1 MDTDSRKK
9 SEELIVAYRELAF
22 QKEERNLRAAE
33 LVQANIELDFQNT
46 EKEKRAAELV
56 VANIERDFQKVE
68 KEKRAAELVIANI
81 ERDFQ
86 NEEKEKRAAELMIAN
101 IELAFQNKEKEK
113 RAAELMIA
121 NKELIIQNKEKEER
135 AAELVIANIEL
146 AYQNKEKEK
155 RAAELMIANK
165 ELLIQNKEKEKRAAE
180 LVIANIELAY
190 QNKEKEKRAAELMLA
205 NKELIVQSEAK
216 EKQSAE
222 LLIANKELDSQ
233 MHAKELD
240 KKKDEFIGLAS
251 HELKTPLTSI
261 NAYLQFLQRNLANDE
276 KNKQLTDKALQQVG
290 KLSSL
295 ISDLLD
301 VSKIESGKLPLLFQ
315 TFDIAEL
322 LKEVV
327 EMIQYGNIT
336 HKIKL
341 HLKVDP
347 IFVFADKQRIEQVM
361 INLISNAVKYSP
373 NADNVVISLS
383 EENEEAVLAI
393 EDFGIGIKQ
402 DHQPHIFSRF
412 YRVEELAP
420 YISGLGIGLY
430 ISRDIISRHKGIL
443 AVESKFGIGSTF
455 SFRIPKD
462 QRSEK

>member
-1 MDTDSRKK
+1 MDTDNRRK
-9 SEELIVAYRELAF
+9 SDELIVAYKELAF
-22 QKEERNLRAAE
+22 QNEEKKLRAAE
-33 LVQANIELDFQNT
+33 LVIANIELDFQNT

-56 VANIERDFQKVE
+56 VANIERNFQNIE

-121 NKELIIQNKEKEER
+121 NQELIVQNREKEER

-165 ELLIQNKEKEKRAAE
+165 ELIIQNNEKEKRAAE
-180 LVIANIELAY
+180 LVVANIELAY
-190 QNKEKEKRAAELMLA
+190 QNKEKEKRAAELMNA
-205 NKELIVQSEAK
+205 NKELIIQSEEK

-222 LLIANKELDSQ
+222 LVIANKELDSQ
-233 MHAKELD
+233 MHAKELN

-276 KNKQLTDKALQQVG
+276 KNKQLIDKALQQVG

-301 VSKIESGKLPLLFQ
+301 VSKIGSGKLPLLFR
-315 TFDIAEL
+315 TFDMAEL
-322 LKEVV
+322 LQEVV
-327 EMIQYGNIT
+327 EMVQYGILT
-336 HKIKL
+336 HKIKINFKL
-341 HLKVDP
+341 EKLP
-347 IFVFADKQRIEQVM
+347 VFADRQRIEQVM

-373 NADNVVISLS
+373 NADRIIISLS
-383 EENEEAVLAI
+383 ETDAEAVLSI
-393 EDFGIGIKQ
+393 EDFGIGIKNDDQ
-402 DHQPHIFSRF
+402 AHIFSRF

-430 ISRDIISRHKGIL
+430 ISQDIISRHHGTL
-443 AVESKFGIGSTF
+443 SVESKFGIGSTF

-462 QRSEK
+462 QRSE